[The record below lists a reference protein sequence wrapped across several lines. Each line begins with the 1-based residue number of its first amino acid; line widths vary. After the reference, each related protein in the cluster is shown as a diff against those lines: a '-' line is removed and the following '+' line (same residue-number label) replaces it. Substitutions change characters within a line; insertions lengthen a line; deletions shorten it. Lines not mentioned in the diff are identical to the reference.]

1 MACFML
7 CLKKHNRL
15 SYGNNTPT
23 LRSVIRRLLQ
33 FFSFLAFVVLAMNPV
48 SSVAADDIQ
57 INTAKIESSD
67 NTYRLLTS
75 FSLDFNHS
83 LEETLL
89 HGIPLYF
96 KTEIEIRR
104 PRAFWFDDVPVSK
117 SRTTRI
123 SYNVLTR
130 QYSISI
136 PGTLQR
142 NYGSLEDVLSA
153 IRYPPGWAIADISDL
168 EPGEK
173 YHVSVR
179 VMLDVSQ
186 LPKPFQINALNN
198 RDWRLASEWKR
209 FSYVP

>member
-1 MACFML
+1 M
-7 CLKKHNRL
+7 
-15 SYGNNTPT
+15 
-23 LRSVIRRLLQ
+23 
-33 FFSFLAFVVLAMNPV
+33 AMNPV
-48 SSVAADDIQ
+48 LSFAADDIQ
-57 INTAKIESSD
+57 INTAKIEYSD
-67 NTYRLLTS
+67 DTYKLLTS

-83 LEETLL
+83 LEETLS

-96 KTEIEIRR
+96 KTEIEINR
-104 PRAFWFDDVPVSK
+104 PRTFWFDEVPVSK

-142 NYGSLEDVLSA
+142 NYSTLEDALSA
-153 IRYPPGWAIADISDL
+153 IRYPPSWTIADKSDL
-168 EPGEK
+168 SAGEK
-173 YHVSVR
+173 YNVSVR

-198 RDWRLASEWKR
+198 RDCRLVSDWRR
-209 FSYVP
+209 FSYVPYEK

>member
-1 MACFML
+1 MVCFML
-7 CLKKHNRL
+7 CLKNITRYHI
-15 SYGNNTPT
+15 NNASCFSKAVT
-23 LRSVIRRLLQ
+23 RRLLQ
-33 FFSFLAFVVLAMNPV
+33 FLFFLAFTAMAMNPLL
-48 SSVAADDIQ
+48 SFAADDIQ
-57 INTAKIESSD
+57 IDTAKIEYSD
-67 NTYRLLTS
+67 DTYKLLTS

-83 LEETLL
+83 LEETLS

-96 KTEIEIRR
+96 KTEVEINR
-104 PRAFWFDDVPVSK
+104 PRTFWFDDVPVSR
-117 SRTTRI
+117 SRTTRV

-142 NYGSLEDVLSA
+142 NYDTLEDALSA
-153 IRYPPGWAIADISDL
+153 IRYPPSWIIADKSDL
-168 EPGEK
+168 SSGEN
-173 YHVSVR
+173 YNVSVR

-198 RDWRLASEWKR
+198 RDWRLVSDWKH